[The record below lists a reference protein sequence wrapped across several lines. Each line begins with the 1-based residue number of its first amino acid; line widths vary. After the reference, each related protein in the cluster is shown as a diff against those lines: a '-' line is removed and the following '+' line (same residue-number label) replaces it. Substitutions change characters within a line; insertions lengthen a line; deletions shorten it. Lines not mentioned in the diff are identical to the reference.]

1 MLLLCG
7 VGMLLLKIVLFART
21 VSIKVVLNVKQTK
34 RMRDNHAWY
43 HGVHAT
49 TLIILTASADGPV
62 KRKTL
67 VHYAKKP
74 GQQ

>member
-7 VGMLLLKIVLFART
+7 VGMLLLKTVLFART
-21 VSIKVVLNVKQTK
+21 VSMKVVLNVKQIK

-43 HGVHAT
+43 HGDHAI
-49 TLIILTASADGPV
+49 TLTILIASVDGPV
-62 KRKTL
+62 KRKIL